1 METKMT
7 HVLEVALAEVAKL
20 SLAEQDAL
28 GAILLDEIKSE
39 QRWSESLS
47 ASQDV
52 LKFMAGEA
60 QMEHRAGKTKPLDES
75 L

>member
-52 LKFMAGEA
+52 LKIMAGEA
-60 QMEHRAGKTKPLDES
+60 QTEHRAGKTRPLDQS